1 MGLNEGNVQ
10 KFLDWKHEKVLN
22 GIPGTDTVYELS
34 NSYISKHPT
43 KDKAIDSLIR
53 WQQGKQGQMGL
64 QLD

>member
-1 MGLNEGNVQ
+1 MGFNEGNVQ
-10 KFLDWKHEKVLN
+10 KFLDWKYEKILN
-22 GIPGTDTVYELS
+22 GIPGTDKVYELS
-34 NSYISKHPT
+34 NRYISKHPT